1 MISHPGGRAGY
12 TSRLLRISWQFGY
25 RSTLSFQVWQWL
37 RGTRLQ
43 VQQVRFASYRALPGS
58 V

>member
-1 MISHPGGRAGY
+1 MTDHPGGREDY
-12 TSRLLRISWQFGY
+12 TSRLLRILRQFGY
-25 RSTLSFQVWQWL
+25 RNTLSFQVWQWL

-43 VQQVRFASYRALPGS
+43 VQQVRSASYRALPGS